1 MFQFSTIYYV
11 IICFYIYNVCTYT
24 HAHAHT
30 YALSHNENI
39 TKTETPAMTTRRERI
54 KREARAKIYEG
65 PFKPV

>member
-1 MFQFSTIYYV
+1 M
-11 IICFYIYNVCTYT
+11 CTYT